1 MSSAETKQPSA
12 ETTRPK
18 VTGRELLRKIVH
30 MGVGS
35 IAFAVAYLGPMYSAL
50 CALAALLM
58 NIFVLPRVG
67 GKVLWRRSEEE
78 RGGSLGI
85 ILYPAAVLV
94 LILIFWNRLEVA
106 AAIWGILAFGDGMA
120 SLVGMTVGGPRLP
133 WNPRK
138 SWSGTF
144 AYTLFGTAGAAT
156 LLWWTLSRTG
166 QAYDLTYLIVAA
178 AVTAAFAALI
188 ESQPI
193 ELDDNISVPI
203 LAGLVLHGTLLS
215 QDYWQN
221 VDWTALGQAALYGMI
236 ANAVLGAL
244 AYAKRSVDVSGF
256 FGGLVIG
263 TTIWA
268 FLGWQGWLVL
278 VAFFVIGTGAT
289 KLGYKKKAERKLAQ
303 EGGGR
308 RSARHAFANTG
319 VPMIAAVFA
328 ATTDFG
334 HLYLPAFVA
343 AFATATGDTMGSE
356 IGQLWGRRTFL
367 ITTLK
372 PVPRGTEGAVSL
384 EGTLA
389 TILGSFAVACL
400 GWGLDFYGF
409 NVVLL
414 ITLAAFIGTTL
425 ESYVGATIEKAGLLD
440 NESVNFL
447 NTLIGAVCAAAAVAL
462 FA

>member
-1 MSSAETKQPSA
+1 MNESSAVSS
-12 ETTRPK
+12 RSRG
-18 VTGRELLRKIVH
+18 VSGRELARKLVH
-30 MGVGS
+30 MGIGLF
-35 IAFAVAYLGPMYSAL
+35 AFVLAYLGPLYSAL
-50 CALAALLM
+50 VAFAALLM
-58 NIFVLPRVG
+58 NLFILPRVG
-67 GKVLWRRSEEE
+67 GKVLWREKEEE

-85 ILYPAAVLV
+85 VLYPAAVLA

-106 AAIWGILAFGDGMA
+106 AAVWGILAFGDGMA
-120 SLVGMTVGGPRLP
+120 SLVGMSVGGPQLP
-133 WNPRK
+133 WNPK
-138 SWSGTF
+138 KTWSGTL
-144 AYTLFGTAGAAT
+144 AYVLFGTLGAAV
-156 LLWWTLSRTG
+156 LLWWTLSRGDRT
-166 QAYDLTYLIVAA
+166 YDLAFLILAA
-178 AVTAAFAALI
+178 LLTSIFAALV

-193 ELDDNISVPI
+193 ELDDNISVPL
-203 LAGLVLHGTLLS
+203 LAGLVLHGQLLAAG
-215 QDYWQN
+215 YWTQAN
-221 VDWTALGQAALYGMI
+221 WPALGKAALFGLI

-244 AYAKRSVDVSGF
+244 AYMKKSVSVSGF
-256 FGGLVIG
+256 LGGLVIG
-263 TTIWA
+263 TTIWT
-268 FLGWQGWLVL
+268 FLGWRGWLIL

-289 KLGYKKKAERKLAQ
+289 KLGYKKKAERNLAQ

-319 VPMIAAVFA
+319 VAMVAAVFA

-384 EGTLA
+384 EGTVA
-389 TILGSFAVACL
+389 SILGSLAVAFL
-400 GWGLDFYGF
+400 GMALGFYGWGP
-409 NVVLL
+409 VLW
-414 ITLAAFIGTTL
+414 ITVAAFIGTTL

-447 NTLIGAVCAAAAVAL
+447 NTLIGAVSAAVLVAL
-462 FA
+462 FASP

>member
-1 MSSAETKQPSA
+1 MSSTEAATGTE
-12 ETTRPK
+12 R
-18 VTGRELLRKIVH
+18 VTGKELLRKLVH
-30 MGVGS
+30 MGVGG
-35 IAFAVAYLGPMYSAL
+35 IAFAVAYLGPFYSAL

-58 NIFVLPRVG
+58 NLFVLPRVG
-67 GKVLWRRSEEE
+67 GKVLWRQAEQE
-78 RGGSLGI
+78 RGTSLGI
-85 ILYPAAVLV
+85 VLYPAAVLA
-94 LILIFWNRLEVA
+94 LILVFWNRLEVA
-106 AAIWGILAFGDGMA
+106 AAIWAILAFGDGMA

-133 WNPRK
+133 WNPKK
-138 SWSGTF
+138 SWSGTL
-144 AYTLFGTAGAAT
+144 AYWLFGTLGAAT
-156 LLWWTLSRTG
+156 LLWWTLSRTD
-166 QAYDLTYLIVAA
+166 QPYVLPFLIAAA
-178 AVTAAFAALI
+178 AVTSLFAAMI

-193 ELDDNISVPI
+193 ALDDNISVPL
-203 LAGLVLHGTLLS
+203 LAGLVLHGLLLS
-215 QDYWQN
+215 ESYWLS
-221 VDWTALGQAALYGMI
+221 VDWAALGTAAVYGLI

-244 AYAKRSVDVSGF
+244 AYLKRSVNVSGY
-256 FGGLVIG
+256 FGGLIIG
-263 TTIWA
+263 TTIWT
-268 FLGWQGWLVL
+268 FLGWQGWLIL

-289 KLGYKKKAERKLAQ
+289 KLGYKQKAERNLAQ

-334 HLYLPAFVA
+334 HIYLPAFVA

-389 TILGSFAVACL
+389 TVLGSAAVAAL
-400 GWGLDFYGF
+400 GWALGFYGPWI
-409 NVVLL
+409 VAL

-447 NTLIGAVCAAAAVAL
+447 NTLIGALAAAALVAL
-462 FA
+462 FG